1 MSLRLRV
8 ALAGLGT
15 VGVVLLATGWWLS
28 ASLERDGRKEV
39 DQQLDERARQVSSP
53 PAVTVEFGTAI
64 AAAGKPANVTAA
76 KEKAALEQSTTLAP
90 PPRGGKLLEGSGVF
104 TIVSSPLGA
113 GKVAG
118 DVPPGAQQL
127 ATTPGYTTRRL
138 GPQTWRVLVTRS
150 RDGTVATLGQ
160 SLEPVLARVSTTRA
174 LLLRLGLLA
183 LVATGVAGFAIGSVA
198 LRPLQRLRRR
208 AEAIG
213 IGEDVGAGLSSDG
226 PPEVTA
232 LGGALDRMLVR
243 LRDSA
248 AQTGQALESTRR
260 FAGDAGHELRT
271 PLAGMSADIAV
282 LQDRA
287 GAMAPDARE
296 AVASLA
302 GQHRRLAALLDAL
315 QTLAL
320 GDARSALAFAT
331 VDLAD
336 VAEHAVA
343 SARRRH
349 PGRELALD
357 IAVERALV
365 HGWADGLRAIA
376 DNLVENALRH
386 GGPQAAVL
394 VTVRL
399 SGAEVEL
406 CVDDGGP
413 GVPAGE
419 RVLVFE
425 RFGRGRGA
433 APGGSGLG
441 LSIVAQ
447 QAALHGGRVAVG
459 DSPGGGARFVVS
471 LPLLAGGEASE
482 QEGAPRD
489 LIDRHPADEMLT
501 A

>member
-1 MSLRLRV
+1 VSLRLRV
-8 ALAGLGT
+8 ALAGLAT

-28 ASLERDGRKEV
+28 ASLERDGRAEV
-39 DQQLDERARQVSSP
+39 DRQLDERARQVTP
-53 PAVTVEFGTAI
+53 PAVAVEFGTAVGR
-64 AAAGKPANVTAA
+64 ADKPAGTTAA
-76 KEKAALEQSTTLAP
+76 EAKAKAIAIEQSSTLAP
-90 PPRGGKLLEGSGVF
+90 QPGAKLLEGSGVF
-104 TIVSSPLGA
+104 TIVSSPDGM
-113 GKVAG
+113 GKIAG
-118 DVPPGAQQL
+118 DIPRGAQEL
-127 ATTPGYTTRRL
+127 APTPGYATRRL
-138 GPQTWRVLVTRS
+138 GAQTWRVLVTRS
-150 RDGTVATLGQ
+150 SDGTLATLGQ
-160 SLEPVLARVSTTRA
+160 SLEPVLARVSTTRD
-174 LLLRLGLLA
+174 LLLRLGLVALA
-183 LVATGVAGFAIGSVA
+183 ATGLAGFAIGSVA

-213 IGEDVGAGLSSDG
+213 VGDDAAAGLSSGG
-226 PPEVTA
+226 PPEVAA
-232 LGGALDRMLVR
+232 LAGALDRMLAR

-248 AQTGQALESTRR
+248 AQTEHALESTRR

-271 PLAGMSADIAV
+271 PLAGMSADIGV
-282 LQDRA
+282 LQDRT
-287 GAMAPDARE
+287 GAMTADARE

-320 GDARSALAFAT
+320 GDARSALQFAP

-336 VAEHAVA
+336 VAEQAVD

-349 PGRELALD
+349 PGREIALD
-357 IAVERALV
+357 VAVPRAVV

-386 GGPQAAVL
+386 GGARAAVF
-394 VTVRL
+394 VAVGL
-399 SGAEVEL
+399 SGDDVEL
-406 CVDDGGP
+406 RVDDGGP

-419 RVLVFE
+419 RELVFE

-459 DSPGGGARFVVS
+459 DAPSGGARFVVS
-471 LPLLAGGEASE
+471 LPLLAGS
-482 QEGAPRD
+482 QPCDHREGVLA
-489 LIDRHPADEMLT
+489 A
-501 A
+501 

>member
-1 MSLRLRV
+1 VSLRLRV

-15 VGVVLLATGWWLS
+15 VAVVLLATGWWLS
-28 ASLERDGRKEV
+28 GSLERDGRKEV
-39 DQQLDERARQVSSP
+39 DRQLDERARQVSP
-53 PAVTVEFGTAI
+53 PSVAVEFGTAI
-64 AAAGKPANVTAA
+64 GHAGKPAGTTAA
-76 KEKAALEQSTTLAP
+76 EAKAKAIALEQSTTLAP
-90 PPRGGKLLEGSGVF
+90 PPGAKLLEGSGVF
-104 TIVSSPLGA
+104 TKISSSDGP

-118 DVPPGAQQL
+118 DVPPGVMELGSTA
-127 ATTPGYTTRRL
+127 GYSTRRL
-138 GPQTWRVLVTRS
+138 GSQTWRVLVTRS
-150 RDGTVATLGQ
+150 DDGTVATLGQ

-174 LLLRLGLLA
+174 LLLRLGLVALA
-183 LVATGVAGFAIGSVA
+183 ATGLAGFAIGTVA

-213 IGEDVGAGLSSDG
+213 VGDDAGAGLSSGG
-226 PPEVTA
+226 PPEVAT

-248 AQTGQALESTRR
+248 AQTEQALESTRR

-271 PLAGMSADIAV
+271 PLAGMSADIGV

-287 GAMAPDARE
+287 GAMPPDARD

-302 GQHRRLAALLDAL
+302 GQQLRVAALLDAL

-320 GDARSALAFAT
+320 GDARSALAFAP

-336 VAEHAVA
+336 VAEQAVA

-349 PGRELALD
+349 PGREIALD
-357 IAVERALV
+357 VAVQRAV
-365 HGWADGLRAIA
+365 VRGWADGLRAIA

-386 GGPQAAVL
+386 GGPHAPVL
-394 VTVRL
+394 VAVAR
-399 SGAEVEL
+399 SGDEVEL

-419 RVLVFE
+419 RELVFE

-459 DSPGGGARFVVS
+459 DSPNGGARFVVS
-471 LPLLAGGEASE
+471 LPL
-482 QEGAPRD
+482 
-489 LIDRHPADEMLT
+489 PADAEAVEAEDGVVLLPL
-501 A
+501 

>member
-15 VGVVLLATGWWLS
+15 VAVVLLATGWLLS
-28 ASLERDGRKEV
+28 ASLEQDGRDQV
-39 DQQLDERARQVSSP
+39 DAQLAERAQTAAP
-53 PAVTVEFGTAI
+53 PALSVAFGTA
-64 AAAGKPANVTAA
+64 AAGAGKPGIVAEQKA
-76 KEKAALEQSTTLAP
+76 KIVQDTTLAP
-90 PPRGGKLLEGSGVF
+90 APPSTKLLRGSGVF
-104 TIVSSPLGA
+104 TIVDGPGG
-113 GKVAG
+113 GKIAG
-118 DVPPGAQQL
+118 DVPPGAQEV
-127 ATTPGYTTRRL
+127 AATPGYTTRHL
-138 GPQTWRVLVTRS
+138 GGETWRLLVTVAA
-150 RDGTVATLGQ
+150 DGTVATLGQ
-160 SLEPVLARVSTTRA
+160 SLEPVLARVATTRG
-174 LLLRLGLLA
+174 LLLRLGLVALA
-183 LVATGVAGFAIGSVA
+183 ATGLAGFAIGSVA

-213 IGEDVGAGLSSDG
+213 VGDGDDGALSDGG
-226 PPEVTA
+226 PPEVAA
-232 LGGALDRMLVR
+232 LGGALDGMLVR

-248 AQTGQALESTRR
+248 AQTEQALQSTRR

-271 PLAGMSADIAV
+271 PLAGMAADIGV

-302 GQHRRLAALLDAL
+302 GQHRRLAAQLDAL

-331 VDLAD
+331 VDVAD
-336 VAEHAVA
+336 VAEQAIA

-349 PGRELALD
+349 PGRDLALD
-357 IAVERALV
+357 ADTERALV

-386 GGPQAAVL
+386 GGADAAVL
-394 VTVRL
+394 LSVRTR
-399 SGAEVEL
+399 GDDVEL
-406 CVDDGGP
+406 CVEDGGP

-419 RVLVFE
+419 RELVFE

-447 QAALHGGRVAVG
+447 QAALHGGRVEVG
-459 DSPGGGARFVVS
+459 DAPSGGARFVVA
-471 LPLLAGGEASE
+471 LPLLAEAE
-482 QEGAPRD
+482 
-489 LIDRHPADEMLT
+489 T
-501 A
+501 AAA

>member
-1 MSLRLRV
+1 MMSLRLRV

-28 ASLERDGRKEV
+28 ASLERDGRDQV
-39 DQQLDERARQVSSP
+39 DRQLAERAQTAAP
-53 PAVTVEFGTAI
+53 PAVTVAFG
-64 AAAGKPANVTAA
+64 AAPAGAGKPAKVAVDKA
-76 KEKAALEQSTTLAP
+76 KLVQSTTAIAP
-90 PPRGGKLLEGSGVF
+90 PAPSSKLLQGAGVF
-104 TIVSSPLGA
+104 TIVDAPDGI
-113 GKVAG
+113 GKIAG
-118 DVPPGAQQL
+118 DVPPGAQEL
-127 ATTPGYTTRRL
+127 GTTPGYSTHRL
-138 GPQTWRVLVTRS
+138 GGQTWRVLVTAAE
-150 RDGTVATLGQ
+150 DGAVATLGQ
-160 SLEPVLARVSTTRA
+160 SLEPVLDRVATTRG

-183 LVATGVAGFAIGSVA
+183 LAATGIAGFAIGSVA

-213 IGEDVGAGLSSDG
+213 VGAGRDDDDGALSDGG
-226 PPEVTA
+226 PPEVAA
-232 LGGALDRMLVR
+232 LGGALDGMLAR

-248 AQTGQALESTRR
+248 AQTEQALESTRR

-271 PLAGMSADIAV
+271 PLAGMAADIGV

-287 GAMAPDARE
+287 GAMAPDARD

-320 GDARSALAFAT
+320 GDARSALAFAP

-336 VAEHAVA
+336 VAEQAVA

-349 PGRELALD
+349 PGRDVALD
-357 IAVERALV
+357 VDADRALV
-365 HGWADGLRAIA
+365 FGWADGLRAIA

-386 GGPQAAVL
+386 GGPGAAVG
-394 VTVRL
+394 VRVRVH
-399 SGAEVEL
+399 GEDVEL

-419 RVLVFE
+419 RALVFE

-447 QAALHGGRVAVG
+447 QAALHGGRVEVG
-459 DSPGGGARFVVS
+459 DSPRGGARFVVV
-471 LPLLAGGEASE
+471 LPLLAEARALAAS
-482 QEGAPRD
+482 GAP
-489 LIDRHPADEMLT
+489 
-501 A
+501 

>member
-1 MSLRLRV
+1 VSLRLRV
-8 ALAGLGT
+8 ALAGLAT

-28 ASLERDGRKEV
+28 ASLERDGRAEV
-39 DQQLDERARQVSSP
+39 DRQLDERARQVSP
-53 PAVTVEFGTAI
+53 PAMSVEFGTAI
-64 AAAGKPANVTAA
+64 GHAGKPAPTTAA
-76 KEKAALEQSTTLAP
+76 KAKVKAAALERSTTLAP
-90 PPRGGKLLEGSGVF
+90 PPGAKLLEGSGVF
-104 TIVSSPLGA
+104 TMVSSPDGLG
-113 GKVAG
+113 KIAG
-118 DVPPGAQQL
+118 DVPPGAKEL
-127 ATTPGYTTRRL
+127 ASTPGYVTRRL
-138 GPQTWRVLVTRS
+138 GSQTWRVLVTES
-150 RDGTVATLGQ
+150 SDGNIATLGQ

-174 LLLRLGLLA
+174 LLLRLGLVALA
-183 LVATGVAGFAIGSVA
+183 ATGLAGFAIGSVA

-213 IGEDVGAGLSSDG
+213 VGDDAGAGLSSGG
-226 PPEVTA
+226 PPEVAA

-248 AQTGQALESTRR
+248 AQTERALESTRR

-271 PLAGMSADIAV
+271 PLAGMSADLGV

-320 GDARSALAFAT
+320 GDARSALEFAP

-336 VAEHAVA
+336 VAEQAVA

-349 PGRELALD
+349 PGRDIALD
-357 IAVERALV
+357 VEVQRAVV
-365 HGWADGLRAIA
+365 DGWADGLRAIA

-386 GGPQAAVL
+386 GGPRAAVVVAVGL
-394 VTVRL
+394 GGDEVAL
-399 SGAEVEL
+399 S
-406 CVDDGGP
+406 VDDDGP

-419 RVLVFE
+419 RELVFA
-425 RFGRGRGA
+425 RFGRGRDA

-447 QAALHGGRVAVG
+447 QAALHGGRVMVG
-459 DSPGGGARFVVS
+459 DSPCGGARFVVW
-471 LPLLAGGEASE
+471 LPLLAGNEPRGHR
-482 QEGAPRD
+482 EGA
-489 LIDRHPADEMLT
+489 LA

>member
-28 ASLERDGRKEV
+28 ASLERDGRDQV
-39 DQQLDERARQVSSP
+39 DRQLAERAQTAAP
-53 PAVTVEFGTAI
+53 PAVSVAFGS
-64 AAAGKPANVTAA
+64 AAVGAGKPAKVAVDKA
-76 KEKAALEQSTTLAP
+76 KLVQSMTTIAP
-90 PPRGGKLLEGSGVF
+90 PPPGSKLLQGSGVF
-104 TIVSSPLGA
+104 TIVAAPDGI
-113 GKVAG
+113 GKIAG
-118 DVPPGAQQL
+118 DVPPGAQEL
-127 ATTPGYTTRRL
+127 ATTVGYSTRRL
-138 GPQTWRVLVTRS
+138 GGQTWRVLVTAAD
-150 RDGTVATLGQ
+150 DGTVATLGQ
-160 SLEPVLARVSTTRA
+160 SLEPVLDRVATTRG

-183 LVATGVAGFAIGSVA
+183 LAATGLVGFAIGSVA

-213 IGEDVGAGLSSDG
+213 VGAAGDDGGALSDGG
-226 PPEVTA
+226 PPEVAA
-232 LGGALDRMLVR
+232 LGGALDGMLAR
-243 LRDSA
+243 LRESA
-248 AQTGQALESTRR
+248 AQTEQALESTRR

-271 PLAGMSADIAV
+271 PLAGMAADIGV

-287 GAMAPDARE
+287 VAMAPDARD

-302 GQHRRLAALLDAL
+302 GQHLRLAALLDAL

-320 GDARSALAFAT
+320 GDARSALAFAP
-331 VDLAD
+331 VDLVD
-336 VAEHAVA
+336 VAEQAVA

-349 PGRELALD
+349 PGRDLALD
-357 IAVERALV
+357 VDTDRALV
-365 HGWADGLRAIA
+365 FGWADGLRAIA

-386 GGPQAAVL
+386 GGPQAAVAL
-394 VTVRL
+394 RVRAR
-399 SGAEVEL
+399 GEDVEL

-419 RVLVFE
+419 RELVFE

-447 QAALHGGRVAVG
+447 QAALHGGRVDVG
-459 DSPGGGARFVVS
+459 DSPCGGARFVVA
-471 LPLLAGGEASE
+471 LPLLAEAS
-482 QEGAPRD
+482 APAAAAV
-489 LIDRHPADEMLT
+489 L
-501 A
+501 

>member
-1 MSLRLRV
+1 VSLRLRV
-8 ALAGLGT
+8 ALAGLAT

-28 ASLERDGRKEV
+28 ASLERDGRAEV
-39 DQQLDERARQVSSP
+39 DRQLDERARQVSP
-53 PAVTVEFGTAI
+53 PSVAVELGSAI
-64 AAAGKPANVTAA
+64 GHAGKPAESAA
-76 KEKAALEQSTTLAP
+76 AVAKLKAAAFEGSTTLAP
-90 PPRGGKLLEGSGVF
+90 PPGAKLLEGSGVF
-104 TIVSSPLGA
+104 TIISSSDGA

-118 DVPPGAQQL
+118 DVPPGAKEL
-127 ATTPGYTTRRL
+127 GSAAGYSTRRL
-138 GPQTWRVLVTRS
+138 GSQTWRVLVTRS
-150 RDGTVATLGQ
+150 VDGTVATLGQ
-160 SLEPVLARVSTTRA
+160 SLEPVLARVSTTRS
-174 LLLRLGLLA
+174 LLLRLGLVALA
-183 LVATGVAGFAIGSVA
+183 ATGLAGFAIGTVA

-213 IGEDVGAGLSSDG
+213 VGDDAGAGLSSGG
-226 PPEVTA
+226 PPEVAA
-232 LGGALDRMLVR
+232 LAGALDRMLER

-248 AQTGQALESTRR
+248 AQTERALESTRR

-271 PLAGMSADIAV
+271 PLAGMSADIGV

-302 GQHRRLAALLDAL
+302 GQQLRVAALLDAL

-320 GDARSALAFAT
+320 GDARSALAFAP

-336 VAEHAVA
+336 VAEQAVA

-349 PGRELALD
+349 PGREIALD
-357 IAVERALV
+357 VAVPGAVV

-376 DNLVENALRH
+376 DNLVENALGH
-386 GGPQAAVL
+386 GGSRTAVL
-394 VTVRL
+394 VAVALR
-399 SGAEVEL
+399 GDDVEL

-419 RVLVFE
+419 RELVFE
-425 RFGRGRGA
+425 RFGRGHAA

-447 QAALHGGRVAVG
+447 QAELHGGRVDVG
-459 DSPGGGARFVVS
+459 ASPCGGARFVVV
-471 LPLLAGGEASE
+471 LALAT
-482 QEGAPRD
+482 P
-489 LIDRHPADEMLT
+489 PAR
-501 A
+501 

>member
-28 ASLERDGRKEV
+28 ASLERDGRSEV
-39 DQQLDERARQVSSP
+39 DRQLAERAREVAP
-53 PAVTVEFGTAI
+53 PAISVQFGTSVA
-64 AAAGKPANVTAA
+64 APGKPGRVAAGKASAV
-76 KEKAALEQSTTLAP
+76 LEQSTTLAP
-90 PPRGGKLLEGSGVF
+90 APGSKLLEGSGVF
-104 TIVSSPLGA
+104 TIVSSPLGV
-113 GKVAG
+113 GKIAG
-118 DVPPGAQQL
+118 DVPPGAKQIT
-127 ATTPGYTTRRL
+127 ATPGYSTQRL
-138 GPQTWRVLVTRS
+138 GGQAWRVLVDRS
-150 RDGTVATLGQ
+150 DDGTVATLGQ

-174 LLLRLGLLA
+174 LLMRLGLAALA
-183 LVATGVAGFAIGSVA
+183 ATGLAGFGIGSVA

-213 IGEDVGAGLSSDG
+213 VGEDAGAGLSSGG
-226 PPEVTA
+226 PPEVAA
-232 LGGALDRMLVR
+232 LGGALDGMLVR

-248 AQTGQALESTRR
+248 AQTEEALQSTRR

-271 PLAGMSADIAV
+271 PLAGMAADIGV

-287 GAMAPDARE
+287 GTMAPDARD

-320 GDARSALAFAT
+320 GDARSALAFAP
-331 VDLAD
+331 VDLVD
-336 VAEHAVA
+336 VAEQAAA

-357 IAVERALV
+357 VGLQRALV
-365 HGWADGLRAIA
+365 DGWADGLRAVA

-386 GGPQAAVL
+386 GGPRAAVVL
-394 VTVRL
+394 TVRAR
-399 SGAEVEL
+399 GADVEL

-413 GVPAGE
+413 GVPEGE
-419 RVLVFE
+419 RELVFE

-447 QAALHGGRVAVG
+447 QAELHGGRVEIG
-459 DSPGGGARFVVS
+459 DSPFGGARVVVA
-471 LPLLAGGEASE
+471 LPLQAGGEVEAGE
-482 QEGAPRD
+482 HAVV
-489 LIDRHPADEMLT
+489 
-501 A
+501 